1 MQTKNRSQR
10 AGFTLIELLV
20 VIATVPVMIGLLLPA
35 VQKVR
40 EAAARLQCS
49 NNLKQIGL
57 AVHNYHDANRRFP
70 TSLAE
75 TMEIAKLP
83 THGAIDGYRYTLVQN
98 TSNTFHIAG
107 NPVPGVT
114 GGETGNLIISAT
126 TSGAKTSSIT
136 FAPTP
141 GADEARQRMF
151 RNVLMIGARG
161 FSDYVAAL
169 TPVEQQQVLER
180 IRPYLASPAAA
191 TDVLNGEC
199 GTSGGRVCG
208 PGGHC
213 TDICLTGSQ
222 ITFRSMFGSHPGG
235 ANFSFGDGSVR
246 FIRDSINTAIVRE
259 MQLGVNGEQ
268 WELLPGLRSPGST
281 LDPALL
287 SCPSISEIVVT
298 KATDG
303 ATRTAL
309 LAAVAKAANAEAVGD
324 IKGAKAAFDEFISIA
339 ESAAAK
345 GVIPYDVAQMLT
357 TLARAM

>member
-1 MQTKNRSQR
+1 MQEMNRRKR

-20 VIATVPVMIGLLLPA
+20 VVAAVPVLIGLLLPA

-40 EAAARLQCS
+40 EAAARMSCS

-57 AVHNYHDANRRFP
+57 AVHNYHDAQRKFP

-75 TMEIAKLP
+75 TMEIAGMP
-83 THGAIDGYRYTLVQN
+83 THGAKDGYRYTLIQSTP
-98 TSNTFHIAG
+98 TSFRIAG

-114 GGETGNLIISAT
+114 GGETGTLDIAT
-126 TSGAKTSSIT
+126 AATGAKTSSIK

-141 GADEARQRMF
+141 GADEARHRMF
-151 RNVLMIGARG
+151 RNILMIGARG
-161 FSDYVAAL
+161 FADYIAAL
-169 TPVEQQQVLER
+169 TPGEQKQVLEL
-180 IRPYLASPAAA
+180 IRPYAESPMAAA
-191 TDVLNGEC
+191 DVFNALKGAD
-199 GTSGGRVCG
+199 GQVS
-208 PGGHC
+208 
-213 TDICLTGSQ
+213 
-222 ITFRSMFGSHPGG
+222 FRSMFASSHPGG

-246 FIRDSINTAIVRE
+246 FIRNSINVALIRE
-259 MQLGVNGEQ
+259 LQLGVNGEQ

-298 KATDG
+298 KVSDG
-303 ATRTAL
+303 ATATAL
-309 LAAVAKAANAEAVGD
+309 LAAVAKAASAEAVGD
-324 IKGAKAAFDEFISIA
+324 SKGAQVAFDEFIRIA

-345 GVIPYDVAQMLT
+345 GAIPYDVAQMLI